1 MSVSTSVPAPASV
14 FPLLES
20 RLPSVQKPIQY
31 VGGEL
36 NSTVK
41 SWNCAAES
49 EAGGESVRWALMYPD
64 AYEVGLPNQGV
75 QILYEVLNERDWI
88 VAERTYAVWPD
99 MEAVMREHDI
109 PQFTVDSHRPV
120 RAFDVLG
127 LSFSTELGYTNMLNA
142 LDLAGIA
149 LHAVDRGDDE
159 PIVLAGG
166 HAAFNPEPIADFID
180 AAVLGDGEEVVLAI
194 SEVVREWKAEG
205 RPGGRD
211 ELLRRLAVSGGVYVP
226 KFYDVVYT
234 ADGTIEAVVPNKPGI
249 PFRVSKHTLM
259 DLDAWPYPRKP
270 LVPLAETVHERF
282 SVEIFR
288 GCTRGCRF
296 CQAGMITRPVRE
308 RSIKTI
314 GDMVENGIRKSGF
327 EEVGL
332 LSLSSADHTEIGE
345 VAKGLADRYEGSNV
359 SLSLPST
366 RVDAFNISLANEFS
380 RNGRRSGL
388 TFAPEGG
395 SERMRKVINKMVTE
409 EDLINTVAAAYSHGW
424 RQVKL
429 YFMVGLPTE
438 TDEDV
443 LQVADLAK
451 KVIAKGREVTGHNDI
466 RCTVSIGGFVP
477 KPHTPFQ
484 WAAQL
489 DHETTDSRLKKLRDT
504 VREDKRFGRAI
515 GFRYHDGKPGI
526 VEGLLSRGDRRV
538 GRVIEEVWRDGGRFD
553 GWSEHFSYDRWMA
566 ATERGLAGTGVDVD
580 WYTVREREYDEV
592 LPWDHLDSGLDK
604 DWMWADWE
612 DALAAAEGAD
622 IEVED
627 CRWTP
632 CYDCGVCPEMGTEIQ
647 IGPTGQTLLP
657 LSVV

>member
-1 MSVSTSVPAPASV
+1 VSAESV
-14 FPLLES
+14 FARLEP
-20 RLPSVQKPIQY
+20 RLHEVSKPIQY

-41 SWNCAAES
+41 DWDCAPD
-49 EAGGESVRWALMYPD
+49 GGDTVRWALMYPD

-88 VAERTYAVWPD
+88 LAERTYSVWPD
-99 MEAVMREHDI
+99 MEHLMRTGDAAGPI
-109 PQFTVDSHRPV
+109 PQFTVDAHRPV
-120 RAFDVLG
+120 RDFDVFG

-142 LDLAGIA
+142 LDLAGIP
-149 LHAVDRGDDE
+149 LHAVDRGEDD
-159 PIVLAGG
+159 PVVLAGG
-166 HAAFNPEPIADFID
+166 HAAFNPEPVADFLD

-205 RPGGRD
+205 RPAGEMGSGRD
-211 ELLRRLAVSGGVYVP
+211 ELLRRLAVTGNIYVP
-226 KFYDVVYT
+226 KFYDVSYGD
-234 ADGTIEAVVPNKPGI
+234 AGAIAAVVPNRPGI
-249 PFRVSKHTLM
+249 PYRVTKHTLM

-308 RSIKTI
+308 RSITTI
-314 GDMVENGIRKSGF
+314 GDMVENGIRASGF

-332 LSLSSADHTEIGE
+332 LSLSSADHTEIGD
-345 VAKGLADRYEGSNV
+345 VAKGLADRYEGTNV

-366 RVDAFNISLANEFS
+366 RVDAFNITLANEFS

-409 EDLINTVAAAYSHGW
+409 EDLIRTVATAYSHGW

-438 TDEDV
+438 TDDDV
-443 LQVADLAK
+443 LQIADLAK
-451 KVIAKGREVTGHNDI
+451 KVIAKGREVSGRNDI

-489 DHETTDSRLKKLRDT
+489 DHVTTDERLKKLRDT
-504 VREDKRFGRAI
+504 VREDKKFGRAI

-526 VEGLLSRGDRRV
+526 IEGLLSRGDRRI
-538 GRVIEEVWRDGGRFD
+538 GAVIEQVWRDGGRFD
-553 GWSEHFSYDRWMA
+553 GWSEHFSYDRWLESA
-566 ATERGLAGTGVDVD
+566 EKALTGTGVDLD
-580 WYTVREREYDEV
+580 WFTTRERGYDEV

-604 DWMWADWE
+604 DWLWADWE
-612 DALAAAEGAD
+612 DAID
-622 IEVED
+622 PDSTIEVED

-632 CYDCGVCPEMGTEIQ
+632 CYDCGVCPEMGTDIQ
-647 IGPTGQTLLP
+647 IGPTGQKLLP
-657 LSVV
+657 LAVV